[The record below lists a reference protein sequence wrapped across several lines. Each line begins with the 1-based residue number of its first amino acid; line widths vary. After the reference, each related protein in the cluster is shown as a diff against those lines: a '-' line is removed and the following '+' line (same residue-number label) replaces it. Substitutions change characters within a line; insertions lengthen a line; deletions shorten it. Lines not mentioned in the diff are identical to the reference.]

1 MSKTQQLGRGRFQ
14 RTTHFGSKFAYGD
27 DDTTQ
32 PDPSGVAGK
41 GRAGAGAVTEAGAQA
56 TCPKAWLASKPVKS
70 GAYSQRFEQPSAQLT
85 SKPVESGAYSQ
96 RFEQPSAQLTSKPVE
111 SGANSTA

>member
-14 RTTHFGSKFAYGD
+14 RTTHFGSKFANGD

-56 TCPKAWLASKPVKS
+56 TCVTNLYRGHATKS
-70 GAYSQRFEQPSAQLT
+70 NARLTDRVDNAGA
-85 SKPVESGAYSQ
+85 
-96 RFEQPSAQLTSKPVE
+96 
-111 SGANSTA
+111 